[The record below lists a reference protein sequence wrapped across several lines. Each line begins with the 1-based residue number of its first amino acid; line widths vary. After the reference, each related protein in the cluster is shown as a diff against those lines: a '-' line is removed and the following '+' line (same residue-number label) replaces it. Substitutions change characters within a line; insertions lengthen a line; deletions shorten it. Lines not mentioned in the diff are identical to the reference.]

1 MGRSDLVSKQD
12 IWLRRIQRFSQSGLT
27 VAEFCDREQVSVAAF
42 YQWRRKLVTL
52 ANPPQATARE
62 QDGLPLSP
70 SSGSPNGFVPVRVL
84 PSSTIEV
91 RFPNGVVLT
100 LPARDLDVLHQTLLV
115 LSQIPVPVRPA
126 TEGR

>member
-12 IWLRRIQRFSQSGLT
+12 IWLRRIQRFSRSRLT

-52 ANPPQATARE
+52 ANQSETTARA
-62 QDGLPLSP
+62 QDGLPLPP
-70 SSGSPNGFVPVRVL
+70 SYGSPNGFVPVRVL
-84 PSSTIEV
+84 SPSTIEV
-91 RFPNGVVLT
+91 RLGNGVVLI
-100 LPARDLDVLHQTLLV
+100 LPAGDLEALRQTLLMV
-115 LSQIPVPVRPA
+115 SQMPVSPA